1 MDIDVRLIAPHEFE
15 ELLVLD
21 GRAFGVTYGDDEL
34 EDLRQLLELDRQ
46 LVAVDGPELVGAAGA
61 WTFDLTLPGGGTL
74 PAAGVTW
81 VSVSGTHR
89 RRGILRQLM
98 ARQLDDVAE
107 RGDPLAALTA
117 SESVIYGRFG
127 YGLATF
133 RTKLVVEAR
142 RVAFRTDLGA
152 DGLVRYADPS
162 TARKVLPVLYER
174 LRARQPGTVTRNDKW
189 WDFLFLDHASRRGAA
204 TALFHAVHP
213 DGYVSYRVEEGR
225 AGGFLANRV
234 LVREL
239 VAVTPE
245 AYASLWRFLLG
256 LDLADDVEW
265 TRASRDEPLRW
276 MVDDPRRVRTEF
288 VDDDVWL
295 RLIDVERAFGARRYG
310 TDDRLVVDVVDDF
323 RPDTSGRYEIAGS
336 RDGAECR
343 RTTKEPDLA
352 LTVADLGSLYLGG
365 VAASSL
371 AQARRIE
378 ERTPGAVRRADAFFA
393 SDPPPHNQTGF

>member
-174 LRARQPGTVTRNDKW
+174 LRARQPGTFTRNDKW

-239 VAVTPE
+239 VALTPE